1 MTLVSI
7 LVVGFLLG
15 MKHATEA
22 DHLAAVATLATRK
35 GTWADALRQGAAW
48 GLGHTLTLL
57 LFGGVVLALGRSIP
71 TQFEQVLEMVVGL
84 MLLLLGVDVLRR
96 LWRQRIH
103 FHAHAHDDGSVH
115 LHAHSHADAAAPR
128 SAIPV
133 FSQLV
138 FVPFADADHGD
149 QPHMHP
155 HADRIPGRAL
165 LVGMMHGMAGS
176 AALIVLSLD
185 AVPSVATGVLYIL
198 VFGAGSI
205 LGMALLS
212 AAIALPLRASAT
224 ALTGLHRGMTAA
236 VGLFSCALGL
246 WVMYRIGIVERLL
259 LGG

>member
-7 LVVGFLLG
+7 LFIGFLLG

-35 GTWADALRQGAAW
+35 GTWVNALRQGAAW
-48 GLGHTLTLL
+48 GLGHTVTLL

-71 TQFEQVLEMVVGL
+71 AQFEQALEFVVGI
-84 MLLLLGVDVLRR
+84 MLVLLGADVLRR

-103 FHAHAHDDGSVH
+103 FHAHSHGDGAVH
-115 LHAHSHADAAAPR
+115 LHAHSHMEAAAPV
-128 SAIPV
+128 AAVPV
-133 FSQLV
+133 FSQLI
-138 FVPFADADHGD
+138 FVPSVDADHRE
-149 QPHMHP
+149 QPHEHP
-155 HADRIPGRAL
+155 HFALVPGRAL

-176 AALIVLSLD
+176 AALVVLSLST
-185 AVPSVATGVLYIL
+185 VPTIATGVLYIL

-212 AAIALPLRASAT
+212 TVIALPLRASA
-224 ALTGLHRGMTAA
+224 AMLTGLHRGVTAA
-236 VGLFSCALGL
+236 VGLFSCGLGL
-246 WVMYRIGIVERLL
+246 WVVYRVGFVERLL